1 MRARRAGANHVP
13 RAAAR
18 AAAAVAAAA
27 RLARARAAAAG
38 GASAAARAVH
48 KGVLRGGERPAG
60 KVLLLPRRHAEAD
73 DALLRQLQQ
82 QGGGHVLGVTTARVG
97 TSSPCGL
104 WDLSPYGSSAGQCGR
119 GPNLCSRVLCFSKP
133 KRSC

>member
-38 GASAAARAVH
+38 GAAAAARAVH
-48 KGVLRGGERPAG
+48 EGVLRGGERPAG

-73 DALLRQLQQ
+73 DALLRQLQRQ
-82 QGGGHVLGVTTARVG
+82 SRRHVRGVSAHALTPRTGLLLQKRTA
-97 TSSPCGL
+97 
-104 WDLSPYGSSAGQCGR
+104 
-119 GPNLCSRVLCFSKP
+119 
-133 KRSC
+133 

>member
-1 MRARRAGANHVP
+1 MRARRAGANHVS

-27 RLARARAAAAG
+27 RLARARPAAAG
-38 GASAAARAVH
+38 GAAAAPRAVH
-48 KGVLRGGERPAG
+48 EGVLRGGERPAG

-82 QGGGHVLGVTTARVG
+82 KGGRHVLGVTTARVG
-97 TSSPCGL
+97 ASFHTVDSLPMA
-104 WDLSPYGSSAGQCGR
+104 PPSACAAAG
-119 GPNLCSRVLCFSKP
+119 
-133 KRSC
+133 